1 MNNSGF
7 KINEFY
13 ENFYNNFPYGF
24 VVFSCEDDAKLLFA
38 NGNAAKVFGVEE
50 KRLSNYYGKDLE
62 ELFPKEAEQLSQNII
77 RCKTL
82 SEPYLFNI
90 SVTTSKNNIIFLSC
104 TLQKS
109 TFNKQS
115 RIICYFSDISSEMHI
130 NEIKNNNRY
139 TTLLLNLYDQIVTL
153 DIINDDYCVLYTKT
167 QPNILNYH
175 GKNINNL
182 LTEIIS
188 KVIYSEDIAL
198 YSTFCNL
205 DDIKSSSIIGLS
217 PKTICCRVYE
227 SGEYRWNNITLI
239 CLEIGTAL
247 LCFKNVDNE
256 KRAELL
262 SIENAHLQQQNKT
275 YLLEVK
281 QTELYKMLLEDSKM
295 IIFDYDIEKNSFAVY
310 RKTET
315 GERYCRTLENYMTDG
330 VPNGNTLCPSCY
342 SLFQEKMKQALSTPI
357 KDRFEI
363 LLNLYGDSFVWCR
376 VHYKSIQDDSTGK
389 IFRIVGRLY
398 DIDKDVKTKEQL
410 SIKSNTDSLSGLL
423 NRLTFEN
430 IVNDKTKDSDA
441 RYAFCLIDIDNFK
454 QINDSFGHPVGDKVI
469 VELSKML

>member
-1 MNNSGF
+1 
-7 KINEFY
+7 
-13 ENFYNNFPYGF
+13 
-24 VVFSCEDDAKLLFA
+24 
-38 NGNAAKVFGVEE
+38 
-50 KRLSNYYGKDLE
+50 
-62 ELFPKEAEQLSQNII
+62 
-77 RCKTL
+77 
-82 SEPYLFNI
+82 
-90 SVTTSKNNIIFLSC
+90 
-104 TLQKS
+104 
-109 TFNKQS
+109 
-115 RIICYFSDISSEMHI
+115 
-130 NEIKNNNRY
+130 
-139 TTLLLNLYDQIVTL
+139 
-153 DIINDDYCVLYTKT
+153 
-167 QPNILNYH
+167 
-175 GKNINNL
+175 
-182 LTEIIS
+182 
-188 KVIYSEDIAL
+188 
-198 YSTFCNL
+198 
-205 DDIKSSSIIGLS
+205 
-217 PKTICCRVYE
+217 
-227 SGEYRWNNITLI
+227 
-239 CLEIGTAL
+239 L

-469 VELSKML
+469 VELSKMLSATVPHENVVARTGGDEFAILFDLSKFSTETLIENINTLFTKSQEVGKTLQLPTALTFSAGITLTSPKAHNFDSLYYQSDKALYFSKQNNKNVYTFYKNRITTD